1 MNKCMCM
8 CLCEKKKYMEGEEE
22 EEKKNKK
29 QWEKHFTE
37 SAFSDEP
44 LADVGRNH
52 NKPISMKT
60 QASSVWYT
68 K

>member
-1 MNKCMCM
+1 M
-8 CLCEKKKYMEGEEE
+8 
-22 EEKKNKK
+22 
-29 QWEKHFTE
+29 EKHFTE
-37 SAFSDEP
+37 NAFSDEP